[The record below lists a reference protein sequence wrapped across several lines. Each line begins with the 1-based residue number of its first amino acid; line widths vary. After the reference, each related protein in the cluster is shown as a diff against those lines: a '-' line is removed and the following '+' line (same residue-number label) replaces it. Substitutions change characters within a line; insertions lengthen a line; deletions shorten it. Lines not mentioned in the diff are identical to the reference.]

1 MRKGISKVDLKG
13 IKQFKS
19 GKVRDIY
26 DLDDRLLI
34 VASDRISAFDY
45 VLPNPIPDKG
55 KILTG
60 LSAFWFD
67 FIADV
72 VPNHLISCSV
82 EDLPPELQAQRDKLE
97 GRFMLVMKADVIE
110 VECVAR
116 GYIAGSGWKE
126 YTQTGSISGVPLPE
140 GLVEAAELPE
150 PIFTPATKAKAGHDE
165 NIPMEVVE
173 KKLGRELAESLAETS
188 LSIYARAKEYGKER
202 GVIIADTKFEFGLI
216 DGDLILIDEVLTP
229 DSSRFWPSETYN
241 PGGPQLSYDKQFVR
255 DYLESIHWD
264 KKPPV
269 PELPEEIILK
279 TREKYLDAYRSLVGR
294 ELPLGATGVGEEQ
307 GI

>member
-1 MRKGISKVDLKG
+1 MKQGVSKVTLKG
-13 IKQFKS
+13 VKKFKS

-34 VASDRISAFDY
+34 VATDRISAFDC

-67 FIADV
+67 HTANII
-72 VPNHLISCSV
+72 PNHVISCSV
-82 EDLPPELQAQRDKLE
+82 EDLPPELLAQRKKIE
-97 GRFMLVMKADVIE
+97 GRFMLVMKAEVLE

-116 GYIAGSGWKE
+116 GYLAGSGWKE
-126 YTQTGSISGVPLPE
+126 YKETGSVCGINLPK
-140 GLVEAAELPE
+140 GLVESAELPE
-150 PIFTPATKAKAGHDE
+150 PIFTPATKARKGHDE
-165 NIPMEVVE
+165 NISMEAVE
-173 KKLGRELAESLAETS
+173 EMVGEELAGELAATSLA
-188 LSIYARAKEYGKER
+188 IYEQAKEYGKER

-216 DGDLILIDEVLTP
+216 NGELILIDELLTP
-229 DSSRFWPSETYN
+229 DSSRFWPADTYK
-241 PGGPQLSYDKQFVR
+241 PGGPQKSYDKQFVR

-269 PELPEEIILK
+269 PKLPQKIIVK
-279 TREKYLDAYRSLVGR
+279 TREKYLEAYRSLVGK
-294 ELPLGATGVGEEQ
+294 EQ
-307 GI
+307 LLA

>member
-1 MRKGISKVDLKG
+1 MREGISKVELKG
-13 IKQFKS
+13 VKKFKS

-34 VASDRISAFDY
+34 VATDRISAFDY

-67 FIADV
+67 FVADL
-72 VPNHLISCSV
+72 VPNHLISCSM
-82 EDLPPELQAQRDKLE
+82 EDLSAELQGQRDEIE
-97 GRFMLVMKADVIE
+97 GRFMLVMKAKVIE

-116 GYIAGSGWKE
+116 GYLAGSGWKE
-126 YTQTGSISGVPLPE
+126 YKQKGSICGIKLPE
-140 GLVEAAELPE
+140 GLVEAAELPQ
-150 PIFTPATKAKAGHDE
+150 PIFTPATKAKAGHDI
-165 NIPMEVVE
+165 NITMKTVE
-173 KKLGRELAESLAETS
+173 ETVGREIAETLAETS
-188 LSIYARAKEYGKER
+188 LAIYDKAKEYGKGR

-216 DGDLILIDEVLTP
+216 DGELILIDEVLTP
-229 DSSRFWPSETYN
+229 DSSRFWPAETYS
-241 PGGPQLSYDKQFVR
+241 PGGPQFSYDKQFVR
-255 DYLESIHWD
+255 DYLESLSWD

-269 PELPEEIILK
+269 PELPEEIIVK

-294 ELPLGATGVGEEQ
+294 EPAFA
-307 GI
+307 

>member
-1 MRKGISKVDLKG
+1 MKQGVSKVELKG
-13 IKQFKS
+13 VRKFKS

-60 LSAFWFD
+60 LSVFWFD
-67 FIADV
+67 FMADV
-72 VPNHLISCSV
+72 VPNHVISSSV
-82 EDLPPELQAQRDKLE
+82 EDLPPELEHYSESLD

-116 GYIAGSGWKE
+116 GYLSGSGWKE
-126 YTQTGSISGVPLPE
+126 YKETGSISGVNLPKKLMESAPLPQ
-140 GLVEAAELPE
+140 
-150 PIFTPATKAKAGHDE
+150 PIFTPATKAKTGHDE
-165 NIPMEVVE
+165 NISMSAVE
-173 KKLGRELAESLAETS
+173 DMVGLDLAEQLAETS
-188 LSIYARAKEYGKER
+188 LALYEKALEYGKQR
-202 GVIIADTKFEFGLI
+202 GVIIADTKFEFGLV
-216 DGDLILIDEVLTP
+216 DGELILVDELLTP
-229 DSSRFWPSETYN
+229 DSSRFWPADTYK

-255 DYLESIHWD
+255 DYLESIKWD

-269 PELPEEIILK
+269 PKLPKDVILK
-279 TREKYLDAYRSLVGR
+279 TREKYLDAYRSLVGQ
-294 ELPLGATGVGEEQ
+294 ELLLG
-307 GI
+307 

>member
-1 MRKGISKVDLKG
+1 MQKGVSKVELKRVR
-13 IKQFKS
+13 KFKS

-34 VASDRISAFDY
+34 VATDRISAFDY

-67 FIADV
+67 LMADV
-72 VPNHLISCSV
+72 IPNHLISCSI
-82 EDLPPELQAQRDKLE
+82 EDLPPELQAQREKVE
-97 GRFMLVMKADVIE
+97 GRFMLVMKAKVIE

-116 GYIAGSGWKE
+116 GYVAGSGWREYKE
-126 YTQTGSISGVPLPE
+126 TGRICGIKLPK

-150 PIFTPATKAKAGHDE
+150 PIFTPATKARTGHDE
-165 NIPMEVVE
+165 NITMKAVE
-173 KKLGRELAESLAETS
+173 EMVGRELAQSLAETS
-188 LSIYARAKEYGKER
+188 LAIYARAKEYASDG

-216 DGDLILIDEVLTP
+216 DGELILIDELLTP
-229 DSSRFWPSETYN
+229 DSSRFWPAETYK
-241 PGGPQLSYDKQFVR
+241 PGGPQMSYDKQFVR
-255 DYLESIHWD
+255 DYLESIHWN

-269 PELPEEIILK
+269 PELPEEIIVK
-279 TREKYLDAYRSLVGR
+279 TRQKYIEAYRSLVGR
-294 ELPLGATGVGEEQ
+294 EPPLG
-307 GI
+307 

>member
-1 MRKGISKVDLKG
+1 MREGIRKVELRGVK
-13 IKQFKS
+13 KFKS

-34 VASDRISAFDY
+34 VATDRISAFDY

-67 FIADV
+67 FVADII
-72 VPNHLISCSV
+72 PNHLISCSL
-82 EDLPPELQAQRDKLE
+82 EDLPPELEEQREKIE
-97 GRFMLVMKADVIE
+97 GRFMLVMKAEVLE

-126 YTQTGSISGVPLPE
+126 YRQKGSICGIELPQ
-140 GLVEAAELPE
+140 GLVESAELPE
-150 PIFTPATKAKAGHDE
+150 PIFTPATKARAGHDE
-165 NIPMEVVE
+165 NITMKAVE
-173 KKLGRELAESLAETS
+173 QRVGRDLAEKLAETS
-188 LSIYARAKEYGKER
+188 LAIYSKAKEYGKEK

-216 DGDLILIDEVLTP
+216 EDELILIDEVLTP
-229 DSSRFWPSETYN
+229 DSSRFWPAESYE
-241 PGGPQLSYDKQFVR
+241 PGGPQVSYDKQFVR
-255 DYLESIHWD
+255 DYLESICWN

-269 PELPEEIILK
+269 PELPEEVIVK
-279 TREKYLDAYRSLVGR
+279 TREKYLDAYRSLVGA
-294 ELPLGATGVGEEQ
+294 EPALAGAVE
-307 GI
+307 

>member
-1 MRKGISKVDLKG
+1 MGRGISKVELEG
-13 IKQFKS
+13 IRKFKS

-34 VASDRISAFDY
+34 VATDRISAFDY
-45 VLPNPIPDKG
+45 VLPSPIPDKG

-60 LSAFWFD
+60 LSGFWFD
-67 FIADV
+67 FMAPV
-72 VPNHLISCSV
+72 LPNHVISSEI
-82 EDLPPELQAQRDKLE
+82 EDLPPELQAQRDKIE
-97 GRFMLVMKADVIE
+97 GRFMLVMKAEVLE

-116 GYIAGSGWKE
+116 GYLAGSGWKE
-126 YTQTGSISGVPLPE
+126 YKQKGSICGIRLPR
-140 GLVEAAELPE
+140 GLIEAAELPE
-150 PIFTPATKAKAGHDE
+150 PIFTPATKAKAGHDI
-165 NIPMEVVE
+165 NIPMKTVE
-173 KKLGRELAESLAETS
+173 EMVGTDLAQRVAETS
-188 LSIYARAKEYGKER
+188 LAIYNEAKEYGKER

-216 DGDLILIDEVLTP
+216 DGELILIDEILTP
-229 DSSRFWPSETYN
+229 DSSRFWPAETYR

-269 PELPEEIILK
+269 PELPDEIIEK

-294 ELPLGATGVGEEQ
+294 EPAFA
-307 GI
+307 

>member
-1 MRKGISKVDLKG
+1 MREGISKVELKG
-13 IKQFKS
+13 VKKFKS

-67 FIADV
+67 FVANV
-72 VPNHLISCSV
+72 VPNHLISCSM
-82 EDLPPELQAQRDKLE
+82 EDLPAELQGQRDE
-97 GRFMLVMKADVIE
+97 IEDRFMLVMKAKVIE

-126 YTQTGSISGVPLPE
+126 YKRKGSICGIKLPE

-150 PIFTPATKAKAGHDE
+150 PIFTPATKAKTGHDI
-165 NIPMEVVE
+165 NITMKAVE
-173 KKLGRELAESLAETS
+173 EMVGREIAETLAETS
-188 LSIYARAKEYGKER
+188 LAIYKEAKEYGKER

-216 DGDLILIDEVLTP
+216 NGELILIDEVLTP
-229 DSSRFWPSETYN
+229 DSSRFWPAETYR
-241 PGGPQLSYDKQFVR
+241 PGGPQISYDKQFVR
-255 DYLESIHWD
+255 DYLENIEWD

-269 PELPEEIILK
+269 PELPEEIIAK

-294 ELPLGATGVGEEQ
+294 EPAFA
-307 GI
+307 